1 MAILDVFEKKETSSK
16 KDKDS
21 GVSKKL
27 TKKELVKKTDKNVSV
42 NYEGILI
49 KPRIAEKA
57 AILAE
62 NKVYSFIVSQRANK
76 TEIKKAIKAIYGVD
90 PIKVNII
97 NIPSKKVISRGKIGV
112 KSAKK
117 KALVYLKKSDSI
129 DFV

>member
-1 MAILDVFEKKETSSK
+1 MAILDVFGKKETSSK

-27 TKKELVKKTDKNVSV
+27 TKKELVKKTDKSVSV

-97 NIPSKKVISRGKIGV
+97 NIHSKKVISRGKIGF

>member
-1 MAILDVFEKKETSSK
+1 MAILDVFEKKEKSSK

-97 NIPSKKVISRGKIGV
+97 NIHSKKVISRGKIGF